1 MNRDTKSPMP
11 VKKIKNNQIPLR
23 IPLED
28 RVAAQRVANLN
39 GLSLADILRM
49 AIKQGTPRVA
59 RLLEQMLE
67 EAKKAGA

>member
-1 MNRDTKSPMP
+1 MP